1 LFMEKVHSIYRKINL
16 LSLDIVAGVI
26 ICALFF
32 SRIFQV
38 YIRPQGLITLGLT
51 VWIIYTA
58 DHLLD
63 AHKIKGDASTERHRF
78 HQRNFL
84 PLLLLLGMGTVLNA
98 ILIFFI
104 RQPVFFWGLLWIGIV
119 AFYLLFQKHLRF
131 FKEVIAA
138 LLYTGG
144 VLLPSLA
151 VSHRAVDFF
160 SGALMI
166 QFFLIAWFN
175 LILFSWFDEEKDIR
189 DKQQSFVTTVG
200 RNRTRRFLFL
210 IFFINGALFV
220 GQLMYPTPWLVPL
233 FILMGMNSILL
244 LILLREQWFRAHD
257 RFRLW
262 GDAVFLIPVLFL
274 LINAYHDRI

>member
-1 LFMEKVHSIYRKINL
+1 METVNSLYRKINL
-16 LSLDIVAGVI
+16 LSLDIVAGVV

-38 YIRPQGLITLGLT
+38 HIRPQGLITLGLS

-63 AHKIKGDASTERHRF
+63 ARKIKGDASTERHRF

-84 PLLLLLGMGTVLNA
+84 SLSLLLGMGTVLNA

-104 RQPVFFWGLLWIGIV
+104 REPVFFWGLLWIGIV
-119 AFYLLFQKHLRF
+119 AVYLIFQKHLRF

-151 VSHRAVDFF
+151 VSHDAVNLF
-160 SGALMI
+160 SAALI
-166 QFFLIAWFN
+166 VQFFLIAWFN

-189 DKQQSFVTTVG
+189 DKQHSFVTTVG
-200 RNRTRRFLFL
+200 RDRTRRFLFI
-210 IFFINGALFV
+210 IFFLSGIIFCS
-220 GQLMYPTPWLVPL
+220 QLMYHTRWLIPL
-233 FILMGMNSILL
+233 CILMTMNSILL
-244 LILLREQWFRAHD
+244 LILLCEQWFRTHD

-262 GDAVFLIPVLFL
+262 GDAVFLLPVLFL
-274 LINAYHDRI
+274 LLTAYHERI